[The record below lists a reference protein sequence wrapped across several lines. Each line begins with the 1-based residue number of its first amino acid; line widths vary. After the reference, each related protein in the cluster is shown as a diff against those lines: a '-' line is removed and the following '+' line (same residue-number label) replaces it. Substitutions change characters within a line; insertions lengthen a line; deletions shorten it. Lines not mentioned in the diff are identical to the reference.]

1 MNALYYPA
9 YTNKT
14 NNAAIDCA
22 AYQPNGEWKLISAE
36 GELSKGNDTM
46 TYKLVL
52 ERKPLFYTM
61 NLVIPLILFF
71 ILSMFEFY
79 LPSESGEKMTLS
91 VSILLGQT
99 VFLFLI
105 MNRTP
110 ETSDGLPL
118 IGAYLQLRRRKKWLK
133 FTVKIKSVD
142 VGPFDT

>member
-1 MNALYYPA
+1 
-9 YTNKT
+9 
-14 NNAAIDCA
+14 
-22 AYQPNGEWKLISAE
+22 
-36 GELSKGNDTM
+36 M

-91 VSILLGQT
+91 ISILLGQT

-118 IGAYLQLRRRKKWLK
+118 IGAYLQLRRGKEWLK
-133 FTVKIKSVD
+133 FKVKIKSVG
-142 VGPFDT
+142 VGPFATEFSPFLRYFLHSSQCAWYQYQSS